1 MLALTAPV
9 AARAQSFPTQDVHF
23 ICGFPAGSGADVI
36 VRFFA
41 DKVRPLLNR
50 TVIVENRVG
59 ANGNIATE
67 YTARAKAD
75 GHTVYITGADAL
87 AANMHIMKNPSV
99 DVVKQLQ
106 LVATINRLTSMI
118 AVKAGS
124 PITSM
129 ADLTAAVKAKG
140 DKASYATSNPVGR
153 VIGALYKERAGLT
166 SVEVQYRTA
175 ADSLNDL
182 TSGSLDYAVY
192 DPVFSSAQTKAG
204 TIRILAVATGERMKA
219 APDYP
224 TMSELGYKMDLT
236 SWWAAMVP
244 SETPKP
250 VVDQL
255 HAAFRTVVESE
266 EGKKFLNGFASDPW
280 TLTPD
285 EAQAFWRKQ
294 VDEWGEFVRIAK
306 IEPQG

>member
-1 MLALTAPV
+1 M
-9 AARAQSFPTQDVHF
+9 HF

-50 TVIVENRVG
+50 TIIVENRVG

-67 YTARAKAD
+67 YTARAKPD
-75 GHTVYITGADAL
+75 GHTIYITGADAL

-99 DVVKQLQ
+99 DVTKQLQ

-118 AVKAGS
+118 AVKASS
-124 PITSM
+124 PVMSM

-140 DKASYATSNPVGR
+140 DKASYATSNPVAR
-153 VIGALYKERAGLT
+153 VIGALYKERGGLN

-182 TSGSLDYAVY
+182 TSDNLDYAVY
-192 DPVFSSAQTKAG
+192 DPVFASAQSKAG
-204 TIRILAVATGERMKA
+204 TIRILAAATGERMKA

-224 TMSELGYKMDLT
+224 TMSELGYKMDMT

-244 SETPKP
+244 AETPKA

-266 EGKKFLNGFASDPW
+266 DGKKFLNGFASDPW

-294 VDEWGEFVRIAK
+294 VNEWGDFVRIAK